1 MIPCISNALNVFHAI
16 CNAMFSFHTDD
27 FTSSS
32 GSVSQYAASF
42 GNSWRVQDHQGQ
54 VGKLEKRDCIVN
66 SIGHES
72 YILKT
77 SIYTVSD
84 GSIQ

>member
-1 MIPCISNALNVFHAI
+1 MHSQCTKYLCVFHAI

-27 FTSSS
+27 FTTSS

-54 VGKLEKRDCIVN
+54 VGNTFRFFYTIGKDEKKRLHC
-66 SIGHES
+66 
-72 YILKT
+72 K
-77 SIYTVSD
+77 
-84 GSIQ
+84 